1 MIQFIPLRYLEMAA
15 WTPGMV
21 VYSYGVPLPTQY
33 GPEAKVMTEIELIIR
48 KGLGISK
55 TICPDK

>member
-21 VYSYGVPLPTQY
+21 VYSYGVSLPDKQY
-33 GPEAKVMTEIELIIR
+33 GPQDKTEIELIIR
-48 KGLGISK
+48 KGLGI
-55 TICPDK
+55 

>member
-48 KGLGISK
+48 KGLGI
-55 TICPDK
+55 